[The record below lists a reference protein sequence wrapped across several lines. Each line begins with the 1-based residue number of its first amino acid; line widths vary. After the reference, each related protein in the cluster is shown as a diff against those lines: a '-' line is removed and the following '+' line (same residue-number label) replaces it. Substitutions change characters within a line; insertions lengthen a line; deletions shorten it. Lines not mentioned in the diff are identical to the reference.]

1 MNIDNTNW
9 EWVGDR
15 EVGERSIGTESAAGT
30 GFEPSRRTF
39 LRGSV
44 AVGAAVTVG
53 GLASAAA
60 ASETATHV
68 MFTGNAKDGTV
79 SLSDADTYEDIRT
92 IPVYPD
98 DDKEDVLD
106 DALDAVSPV
115 LLNALTR
122 RTTSNTPTSRRT
134 AGRCTPRGVTSAMS
148 SLSTSK
154 PTRSSGK
161 RTSTGSAPT
170 TRRFRPTGGISTP
183 RTSLPTRS
191 TKSTPRQGTSS
202 RRVMHT
208 TCPTATS
215 SIACRASPR
224 NC

>member
-30 GFEPSRRTF
+30 GFEPVRRTF

-148 SLSTSK
+148 SLSRGGARRNSNSMATSRK
-154 PTRSSGK
+154 SS
-161 RTSTGSAPT
+161 STAK
-170 TRRFRPTGGISTP
+170 RFRS
-183 RTSLPTRS
+183 
-191 TKSTPRQGTSS
+191 
-202 RRVMHT
+202 
-208 TCPTATS
+208 
-215 SIACRASPR
+215 
-224 NC
+224 